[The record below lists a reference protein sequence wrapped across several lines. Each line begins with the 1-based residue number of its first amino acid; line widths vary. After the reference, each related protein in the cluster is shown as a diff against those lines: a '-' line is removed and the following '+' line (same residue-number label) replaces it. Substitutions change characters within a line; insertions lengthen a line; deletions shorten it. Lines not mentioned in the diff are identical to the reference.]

1 MANIKISELD
11 ELVNVADNDYLPI
24 VDTSENET
32 KKVAIQRIGAGGKSG
47 DTLPIGSIVPY
58 GNETA
63 PANWLICDGSAIS
76 RTTYA
81 DLFAVI
87 GTTFGS
93 GDGSTT
99 FNLPNMKGKVAV
111 GLDSNDNDFDT
122 IGKSGGE
129 KEVTL
134 TIDKIPEHQHGE
146 YIEYNGRKQPYTLSL
161 GGGTSKSGYFLN
173 AQTTAY
179 SGPQVLTEKT
189 GGGQSHNNLQ
199 PYQVQN
205 YIIKAFQSAGVIGNV
220 VKVKTNSDTDTY
232 SCNYINDATQKQ
244 IISVETGSNFN
255 FTINEYT
262 EINTWKLYNQN
273 GNKFSVE
280 NGKVKV
286 GAGISKVKITATL
299 SIDNQAQDTIFC
311 YPKLNGVSLSPW
323 CLFNLNYSG
332 TLTFSTMCTVKEND
346 IISCALYST
355 KNANINAGRA
365 NMIIEAVE

>member
-32 KKVAIQRIGAGGKSG
+32 KKISKTKLLK
-47 DTLPIGSIVPY
+47 DNL
-58 GNETA
+58 NET
-63 PANWLICDGSAIS
+63 NI
-76 RTTYA
+76 
-81 DLFAVI
+81 
-87 GTTFGS
+87 
-93 GDGSTT
+93 
-99 FNLPNMKGKVAV
+99 K
-111 GLDSNDNDFDT
+111 
-122 IGKSGGE
+122 KS
-129 KEVTL
+129 
-134 TIDKIPEHQHGE
+134 
-146 YIEYNGRKQPYTLSL
+146 
-161 GGGTSKSGYFLN
+161 
-173 AQTTAY
+173 
-179 SGPQVLTEKT
+179 
-189 GGGQSHNNLQ
+189 
-199 PYQVQN
+199 
-205 YIIKAFQSAGVIGNV
+205 
-220 VKVKTNSDTDTY
+220 KTNSDTDTY

-244 IISVETGSNFN
+244 IISVETGSTFN

-286 GAGISKVKITATL
+286 GTGISKVKITATL
-299 SIDNQAQDTIFC
+299 SIDNQAQDTIYC

-323 CLFNLNYSG
+323 CLFNLNYAG
-332 TLTFSTMCTVKEND
+332 TLTFSTMCNVKEND